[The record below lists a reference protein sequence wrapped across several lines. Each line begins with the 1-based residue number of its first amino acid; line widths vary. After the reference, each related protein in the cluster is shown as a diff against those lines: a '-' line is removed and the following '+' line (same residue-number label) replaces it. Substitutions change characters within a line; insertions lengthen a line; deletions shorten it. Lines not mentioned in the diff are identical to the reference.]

1 MQDREYDY
9 ENITTMYHSTRSA
22 AALDRDAV
30 GFLWDMVRNDPAAR
44 LIFRKMDVVS
54 VDDMERFVN
63 DPSHIMLLGLYKS
76 RLCVFGWLNN
86 TELKTAHVHFV
97 TFKDSYRGVNKLT
110 CEKIIQELLYI
121 KGGPDKGGRYLFN
134 CLIGMTPVTNKLA
147 CRFVKSTGFVEVGV
161 VPQSDIDPLTGEA
174 VDCMMTYCTRE
185 VLDNIDRYRERRLA
199 NNGGGNE
206 N

>member
-1 MQDREYDY
+1 MPEQYSYND
-9 ENITTMYHSTRSA
+9 IATMYHSTRSA
-22 AALDRDAV
+22 PALDLDAV
-30 GFLWDMVRNDPAAR
+30 EYLWSMISNDPAAR
-44 LIFRKMDVVS
+44 LIFRKMDIADATS
-54 VDDMERFVN
+54 LERFVN
-63 DPSHIMLLGLYKS
+63 DAKNIILIGMYNNKV
-76 RLCVFGWLNN
+76 CVLGWLTN

-147 CRFVKSTGFVEVGV
+147 CRFVKSTGFVEVGI

>member
-1 MQDREYDY
+1 MEASKYNY
-9 ENITTMYHSTRSA
+9 NNIITMYHSTRSA
-22 AALDRDAV
+22 PALDLDV
-30 GFLWDMVRNDPAAR
+30 VEYLWSMISNDPAAR
-44 LIFRKMDVVS
+44 LIFRKMDITDTTS
-54 VDDMERFVN
+54 LERFVN
-63 DPSHIMLLGLYKS
+63 DAKNIILIGMYDNK
-76 RLCVFGWLNN
+76 LCVFGWLNN

-185 VLDNIDRYRERRLA
+185 VLNNIDRYRERRLA
-199 NNGGGNE
+199 YNGGGNE